1 MASATPQRLTKAAE
15 PSRLRPAQQQHRYRT
30 TRTCGL
36 CLQESRQANRYFFGN
51 GASTMVTPILV
62 CDDSMMARKQL
73 IRALPAE
80 WSVNIIQACQGE
92 EAMEVI
98 RQGFV
103 EIVVLDLTMPV
114 MDGYEVLIALRNEG
128 LSPKVIVVSGDVQ
141 EEAIRR
147 VMELG
152 ALAFIKK
159 PAAPEELRATLE
171 RLGLLAPPDELSTAS
186 AQPVAPRPNF
196 ELKINFRDALRE
208 ISNVSMG
215 RAAALLAKVLGVF
228 VELPVPSVNLFEVSE
243 LHMTLADAQRGERCS
258 ALCQGFIGDGI
269 AGEALLLFHD
279 SEISDISK
287 LFNWQPHNDL
297 ETSEML
303 LDLASI
309 LIGACLSGIS
319 EQIDV
324 RFSQGHPQLL
334 GLHGSIDELI
344 HVNQSR
350 WRKTLA
356 VEISYSLEGH
366 NVHFDLLLLFTEDS
380 IQRLSHKIN
389 YLLN

>member
-1 MASATPQRLTKAAE
+1 
-15 PSRLRPAQQQHRYRT
+15 
-30 TRTCGL
+30 
-36 CLQESRQANRYFFGN
+36 
-51 GASTMVTPILV
+51 MVIPLVV

-73 IRALPAE
+73 IRALPPE
-80 WSVNIIQACQGE
+80 WPVSISQACHGE
-92 EAMEVI
+92 EAMEMI
-98 RQGFV
+98 RQGLAEV
-103 EIVVLDLTMPV
+103 MLLDLTMPV
-114 MDGYEVLIALRNEG
+114 MDGFEVLAALRSEG
-128 LSPKVIVVSGDVQ
+128 LNPKVIVVSGDVQ

-147 VMELG
+147 VTELG

-159 PAAPEELRATLE
+159 PANPEELRQTLE
-171 RLGLLAPPDELSTAS
+171 RLGLLSPPSTEAVAS
-186 AQPVAPRPNF
+186 PEPVPARPSF

-208 ISNVSMG
+208 ISNVAMG

-228 VELPVPSVNLFEVSE
+228 VELPVPAVNLFEVSE

-287 LFNWQPHNDL
+287 LFNWQPRNDD
-297 ETSEML
+297 EVSEML

-334 GLHGSIDELI
+334 GLHSSIDNLI
-344 HVNQSR
+344 HVNQTR

>member
-1 MASATPQRLTKAAE
+1 MVI
-15 PSRLRPAQQQHRYRT
+15 
-30 TRTCGL
+30 GL
-36 CLQESRQANRYFFGN
+36 
-51 GASTMVTPILV
+51 LV

-73 IRALPAE
+73 IRALPPE
-80 WSVNIIQACQGE
+80 WPVSISQACHGE
-92 EAMEVI
+92 EGLQMI
-98 RQGFV
+98 RQGLAT
-103 EIVVLDLTMPV
+103 VVLLDLTMPV
-114 MDGYEVLIALRNEG
+114 MDGYEVLAALRSEG
-128 LSPKVIVVSGDVQ
+128 LTPKVIVVSGDVQ

-147 VMELG
+147 VTELG

-159 PAAPEELRATLE
+159 PAEPEELRQTLE
-171 RLGLLAPPDELSTAS
+171 RLGLLSPADNAVAS
-186 AQPVAPRPNF
+186 LEPIPPRPNF

-208 ISNVSMG
+208 ISNVAMG

-228 VELPVPSVNLFEVSE
+228 VELPVPAVNIFEVSE

-279 SEISDISK
+279 SEISDIGR
-287 LFNWQPHNDL
+287 LFNWQPRNDV

-334 GLHGSIDELI
+334 GLHSSIDSLI
-344 HVNQSR
+344 HVNQRR

>member
-1 MASATPQRLTKAAE
+1 MIPL
-15 PSRLRPAQQQHRYRT
+15 
-30 TRTCGL
+30 
-36 CLQESRQANRYFFGN
+36 
-51 GASTMVTPILV
+51 LV

-73 IRALPAE
+73 IRSLPAD
-80 WSVNIIQACQGE
+80 WPVSITQATQGQE
-92 EAMEVI
+92 GMEAI
-98 RQGFV
+98 RKGLGQ
-103 EIVVLDLTMPV
+103 VVLLDLTMPV
-114 MDGYEVLIALRNEG
+114 MDGYEVLAALRAEG
-128 LSPKVIVVSGDVQ
+128 LAAKVVVVSGDVQ
-141 EEAIRR
+141 EEAMRR

-159 PAAPEELRATLE
+159 PAEPEILRQTLE
-171 RLGLLAPPDELSTAS
+171 RLNLLGAPAKPADMPL
-186 AQPVAPRPNF
+186 RPEF
-196 ELKINFRDALRE
+196 ELKVNFRDALRE
-208 ISNVSMG
+208 ISNVAMG

-228 VELPVPSVNLFEVSE
+228 VELPVPSVNIFEVSE
-243 LHMTLADAQRGERCS
+243 LHMTLADAQRGERFS

-279 SEISDISK
+279 SEISDIGK
-287 LFNWQPHNDL
+287 LFKWQPKD
-297 ETSEML
+297 EREVSEML

-334 GLHGSIDELI
+334 GLHSSIENLI
-344 HVNQSR
+344 TVNQKR

-366 NVHFDLLLLFTEDS
+366 DVHFDLLLLFTEDS
-380 IQRLSHKIN
+380 IQRLTYKIN
-389 YLLN
+389 YLMN